1 MRYLY
6 VCLQRAAEETAKSF
20 PACWHAGRTRQGS
33 VDRGSKSSESTVSSG
48 TESQSTSDQFSPKSV
63 SVSSDVSPGSAAN
76 CLTVC
81 DPPLQSIAA
90 TESRFT
96 VGELTTSSNPS
107 TSSRKLNL
115 EDYKRRLSVKS
126 SVIPVDSSHSSL
138 TVAAERQESHRSLLR
153 RSKSEVSSS
162 SLLASGAK
170 PRIKLKIG
178 SEVVFNSVISPGKLS
193 ADVSAGG
200 VTQNTTGNDTG
211 LSGQNAADV
220 PDDCVNEESNLLNSL
235 SAKTAGYA
243 LFSGSSD
250 DENGNSEPP
259 LKRARVSFS

>member
-1 MRYLY
+1 
-6 VCLQRAAEETAKSF
+6 
-20 PACWHAGRTRQGS
+20 
-33 VDRGSKSSESTVSSG
+33 
-48 TESQSTSDQFSPKSV
+48 
-63 SVSSDVSPGSAAN
+63 
-76 CLTVC
+76 
-81 DPPLQSIAA
+81 
-90 TESRFT
+90 
-96 VGELTTSSNPS
+96 
-107 TSSRKLNL
+107 
-115 EDYKRRLSVKS
+115 
-126 SVIPVDSSHSSL
+126 
-138 TVAAERQESHRSLLR
+138 LLR

-193 ADVSAGG
+193 ADVAAAG
-200 VTQNTTGNDTG
+200 VTQNTIGNDTG

-235 SAKTAGYA
+235 SAKTAGVPDDCVNEESNLLNSLSAKTAGYA
-243 LFSGSSD
+243 LFSGSCE